1 MAYGAP
7 RARSRARRARYE
19 CECKCRM
26 VLFIQ
31 SDSHSCTTRFDAMF
45 LSIPFYKMKVILLQ
59 YFDAIVSKKL
69 CICVKEGGKFNH
81 QKAQKNFPELQV
93 RIDDLTTLRVL
104 IRTIY
109 RDSNGEQGRN
119 LNTSDRLTMHTW
131 WKSIWCRKNSTS
143 CHNVMCITEI
153 MQILTLRVQI
163 PLSLRHHA
171 EVIVSLASIGQP
183 KMWMSSSM
191 ISLQPYICIMHLVIS
206 HNIIINNNNLL
217 ICYSVF

>member
-1 MAYGAP
+1 MEYGT
-7 RARSRARRARYE
+7 SRARRARYE
-19 CECKCRM
+19 CKCKCRM

-31 SDSHSCTTRFDAMF
+31 SDSHSCTTRCDAMF

-143 CHNVMCITEI
+143 CHNVMCNTEI

-163 PLSLRHHA
+163 PLSLRHHLK
-171 EVIVSLASIGQP
+171 VIVSLASIGQP

-191 ISLQPYICIMHLVIS
+191 ISLQPYRCIMHVVIS
-206 HNIIINNNNLL
+206 HNVIIIIIINLL